1 MADDSFYMK
10 QALAEAARAA
20 EKRRGSG
27 GSRGGL
33 S

>member
-20 EKRRGSG
+20 ERGGSG